1 MAIINSENIVG
12 TKEIGDLFG
21 VSSSAVVN
29 LQNRYTDFPVPIK
42 RLESGPIFDLL
53 EVQEWGVKH
62 NRIPIRN
69 TVPIEAG
76 DHKSIAFVGLPR
88 TGKSYSSSVFVAEHE
103 CFILRRAF
111 SGAGDDFTQCA
122 VKIIVSSKILEPY
135 AQFNTDKEEERQY
148 SRIDEKSLINFV
160 IETNTYLKKK
170 RESGEEISPA
180 EYIEIFV
187 QPSQL
192 AVEIMSENKLSYLII
207 TDTPGV
213 SDSYELVQIA
223 EAHLVMLVLADSGG
237 ETARAGFKKIVE
249 SIAPLVAAGD
259 ACFLYNL
266 KKPCDDEEEYAN
278 MQQDAETAM
287 QSFEAEFAPLRKSVI
302 DTSMNILHP
311 SKSVLGIPGMKDKKI
326 NSAEEI
332 FRQRLKEVINRS
344 FKGEGLELIIKE
356 LQDSHKNALTA
367 AKQLTEEK
375 ILDIFLNF
383 LTDVLTQI
391 PRLISDLTKP
401 DYFQTFKGKNHAR
414 VKTQDGYRIVNAVS
428 SERSNFLKTLYQS
441 FRAYTAENTPDLL
454 NQAGIKLF
462 YRLISEE
469 LKSDSGFGI
478 GIHPWED
485 YPPITMRA
493 IEYILASELEQAF
506 IPGTVNAERTYCDTL
521 KSNGIVSK
529 SWNCVCVDVNNLF
542 LLSILTNCGV
552 LSLHSSNLTELVRN
566 RYIGGLRKI
575 GEYKAWKQC
584 LTVFNTNITANYS
597 PDILVKSTGI

>member
-29 LQNRYTDFPVPIK
+29 LQNRYIDFPIPIK

-53 EVQEWGVKH
+53 EIQDWGVKH

-76 DHKSIAFVGLPR
+76 DHKSIAIVGLPR

-103 CFILRRAF
+103 CFVLRRAF

-135 AQFNTDKEEERQY
+135 AQFNTDNEEERQY

-160 IETNTYLKKK
+160 NETNAYLKQK
-170 RESGEEISPA
+170 RESGEEISPS

-192 AVEIMSENKLSYLII
+192 AAEIINENKLSYLIV

-223 EAHLVMLVLADSGG
+223 EAHLVMLVLTDSGG

-249 SIAPLVAAGD
+249 GIAPLVAAGD

-266 KKPCDDEEEYAN
+266 KKPCDDEEEYAD
-278 MQQDAETAM
+278 MQREAETAM

-311 SKSVLGIPGMKDKKI
+311 SKSVLGIPGMKDRRI
-326 NSAEEI
+326 NFAEEA
-332 FRQRLKEVINRS
+332 FRKRLKEVINRS
-344 FKGEGLELIIKE
+344 FKGEGLELINKE
-356 LQDSHKNALTA
+356 LQDSLKEALTGVE
-367 AKQLTEEK
+367 QLTEE
-375 ILDIFLNF
+375 DICSSFLSF
-383 LTDVLTQI
+383 LTNVLSQI
-391 PRLISDLTKP
+391 PRLASDPTKP
-401 DYFQTFKGKNHAR
+401 DYLQSFKSKNHAR
-414 VKTQDGYRIVNAVS
+414 VKSQDGYRIDNAVKV
-428 SERSNFLKTLYQS
+428 ERKDSLSRLYQS
-441 FRAYTAENTPDLL
+441 FSIFTAENTPDLL

-462 YRLISEE
+462 YKLISEE
-469 LKSDSGFGI
+469 LKNDSGIGI

-485 YPPITMRA
+485 YPPVTMRS
-493 IEYILASELEQAF
+493 IEYILVSELEQAF
-506 IPGTVNAERTYCDTL
+506 QQGTNDAAHTYCDTM
-521 KSNGIVSK
+521 KKNGIVSK
-529 SWNCVCVDVNNLF
+529 SWNCVRVDVNKLY
-542 LLSILTNCGV
+542 LLSILKHCGV
-552 LSLHSSNLTELVRN
+552 LSLHSSNLAELVRN

-575 GEYKAWKQC
+575 GEFKAWKQC
-584 LTVFNTNITANYS
+584 LTAFDTKITANYS
-597 PDILVKSTGI
+597 PNNLVKSTGI

>member
-1 MAIINSENIVG
+1 MALINSENIVG

-21 VSSSAVVN
+21 ISSSAVVN
-29 LQNRYTDFPVPIK
+29 LQNRYADFPIPTK

-53 EVQEWGVKH
+53 EIKEWGIKH

-69 TVPIEAG
+69 TIPIEAG

-88 TGKSYSSSVFVAEHE
+88 TGKSYSSSVFVTEPE

-122 VKIIVSSKILEPY
+122 VKIIVSSKIAESY

-148 SRIDEKSLINFV
+148 SRIEEGSLINFV
-160 IETNTYLKKK
+160 TEVNAYLKQK
-170 RESGEEISPA
+170 RESGQDISPS

-187 QPSQL
+187 KPSQL
-192 AVEIMSENKLSYLII
+192 AIEIMDENKLSYLII

-249 SIAPLVAAGD
+249 RIAPLVAAGD

-266 KKPCDDEEEYAN
+266 KKPCDDEEEYGD

-287 QSFEAEFAPLRKSVI
+287 QSFEAEFAPLRKSI
-302 DTSMNILHP
+302 INTSMNILHP
-311 SKSVLGIPGMKDKKI
+311 SKSVLGIPGMKDRRI
-326 NSAEEI
+326 NFAEEN
-332 FRQRLKEVINRS
+332 FRKRLKDVINCS
-344 FKGEGLELIIKE
+344 FKGEGLELIVKE
-356 LQDSHKNALTA
+356 LQDSLKEALA
-367 AKQLTEEK
+367 VAEQPTEEDVCDC
-375 ILDIFLNF
+375 LLNF
-383 LTDVLTQI
+383 LKDILLKI
-391 PRLISDLTKP
+391 PRLKSDITKP
-401 DYFQTFKGKNHAR
+401 DYLKTFKSKNHAR

-428 SERSNFLKTLYQS
+428 IERSKSLQSLYQS
-441 FRAYTAENTPDLL
+441 FSAYTAENTPDLL

-469 LKSDSGFGI
+469 LKSDSGLGI

-485 YPPITMRA
+485 YPPITMHA
-493 IEYILASELEQAF
+493 IEFIFASELQKALMQ
-506 IPGTVNAERTYCDTL
+506 GAANATQTYCDTL
-521 KSNGIVSK
+521 KNNGIVSK
-529 SWNCVCVDVNNLF
+529 SWNCVRVDLNNQY

-552 LSLHSSNLTELVRN
+552 LSLQSSNLAELVRN
-566 RYIGGLRKI
+566 RYIGGLRKV
-575 GEYKAWKQC
+575 GEYKAWTQC
-584 LTVFNTNITANYS
+584 LNIFNKKITANYS
-597 PDILVKSTGI
+597 LDILVRSTGI

>member
-12 TKEIGDLFG
+12 TKEVGDLFG

-42 RLESGPIFDLL
+42 RLESGPVFDLL
-53 EVQEWGVKH
+53 EIQEWGVKH
-62 NRIPIRN
+62 NRVPIRN
-69 TVPIEAG
+69 TIPIEAG

-122 VKIIVSSKILEPY
+122 VKIIVSSKIMESY

-148 SRIDEKSLINFV
+148 SRIEEKSLINFV
-160 IETNTYLKKK
+160 TETNTYLKLK

-192 AVEIMSENKLSYLII
+192 AAEIMNENKLSYLII

-278 MQQDAETAM
+278 MQRDAETAM

-311 SKSVLGIPGMKDKKI
+311 SKSVLGIPGMKDRRI
-326 NSAEEI
+326 NFAEET

-356 LQDSHKNALTA
+356 LQDSLKEVLTA
-367 AKQLTEEK
+367 TEQPTKE
-375 ILDIFLNF
+375 DICGSFLSF
-383 LTDVLTQI
+383 LTTVLSQI
-391 PRLISDLTKP
+391 PRLVSDPTKP
-401 DYFQTFKGKNHAR
+401 NYFQIFKSKNHAR

-428 SERSNFLKTLYQS
+428 VERSNSLQRLYLS
-441 FRAYTAENTPDLL
+441 FGAYTVENTPDLL

-478 GIHPWED
+478 GVHPWED

-493 IEYILASELEQAF
+493 IEYIFASELEQAF
-506 IPGTVNAERTYCDTL
+506 TQGTDNTARTYCDTL
-521 KSNGIVSK
+521 KSNGIISK
-529 SWNCVCVDVNNLF
+529 SWNCVRVDVNNLY
-542 LLSILTNCGV
+542 LLPILTNCGV
-552 LSLHSSNLTELVRN
+552 LSLHSANLTELVRN

-575 GEYKAWKQC
+575 GEYKAWNQC
-584 LTVFNTNITANYS
+584 LAVFDIKSTANYS
-597 PDILVKSTGI
+597 PNIFVKSTGI